1 MPNEMNAKV
10 ALRIASLPIVI
21 HLLGHAIGHATWDN
35 PEDSGMQNVV
45 RIMKGH
51 EAEFMGAT
59 RSMADYFT
67 GYSSIMFFLYAMSIS
82 VLWTCSSLGDTN
94 RIFARKIL
102 SPIALSYVAFG
113 VIEFMYFFA
122 FAGAM
127 SLGAGLLVLY
137 AVYLFS
143 KVPATA

>member
-1 MPNEMNAKV
+1 MKAKV
-10 ALRIASLPIVI
+10 ALRIACILILI
-21 HLLGHAIGHATWDN
+21 HLLGHALGHSTWDS
-35 PEDSGMQNVV
+35 PEDSGMQSVV
-45 RIMKGH
+45 AAMKSH
-51 EAEFMGAT
+51 SAEFMGAT

-82 VLWTCSSLGDTN
+82 VLWTCSSVGETN

-102 SPIALSYVAFG
+102 SPIALAYVAFG
-113 VIEFMYFFA
+113 VIEFTYFFA

-127 SLGAGLLVLY
+127 SLGAGLLILY

-143 KVPATA
+143 KVPATS